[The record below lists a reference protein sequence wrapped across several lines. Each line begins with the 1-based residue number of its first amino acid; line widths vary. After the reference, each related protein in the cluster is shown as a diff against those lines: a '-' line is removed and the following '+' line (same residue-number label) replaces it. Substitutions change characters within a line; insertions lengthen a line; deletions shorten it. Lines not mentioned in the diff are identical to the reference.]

1 MPLAVELTD
10 ALQVPNHP
18 RIVTG
23 DDYVTQTIR
32 LTLALHQGSVLSDRR
47 KGLPWVTWLD
57 TVPFPK
63 AVASSRIRS
72 ALKAI
77 PGVAS
82 VGNVTITEAPTTRA
96 LAITIDEVKTDSG
109 SILRAEGRR
118 DAAGFNVS
126 GWRVTVVR

>member
-1 MPLAVELTD
+1 MSLAIELTD

-23 DDYVTQTIR
+23 DDYVIQSIR
-32 LTLALHQGSVLSDRR
+32 LALALHQGSVISDSR

-57 TVPFPK
+57 TVPFPS
-63 AVASSRIRS
+63 AVASARIR
-72 ALKAI
+72 ATLRAI

-82 VGNVTITEAPTTRA
+82 VGNVTITEEPTTRA
-96 LAITIDEVKTDSG
+96 LAITVDEVKTDSG
-109 SILRAEGRR
+109 SILRAANRQS
-118 DAAGFNVS
+118 AARFNAG